1 MSVAPV
7 SASSKPI
14 PAAMVVTLPTLSPSY
29 FFRLKS
35 ASVDSSDSPNSNQS
49 RVVYYPPALSKDTRT
64 GHRRQQVLCI
74 PSSVNDGVALP
85 ASWLAKIL
93 ADSPTTLAAKD
104 RYEENEETEDI
115 DLENLNQSDKK
126 LMKLVERIC
135 ADQHSDD
142 EAADDDVRIT
152 KEKRSSTS

>member
-1 MSVAPV
+1 M
-7 SASSKPI
+7 
-14 PAAMVVTLPTLSPSY
+14 
-29 FFRLKS
+29 
-35 ASVDSSDSPNSNQS
+35 
-49 RVVYYPPALSKDTRT
+49 
-64 GHRRQQVLCI
+64 
-74 PSSVNDGVALP
+74 P

-152 KEKRSSTS
+152 KEKRLSTS